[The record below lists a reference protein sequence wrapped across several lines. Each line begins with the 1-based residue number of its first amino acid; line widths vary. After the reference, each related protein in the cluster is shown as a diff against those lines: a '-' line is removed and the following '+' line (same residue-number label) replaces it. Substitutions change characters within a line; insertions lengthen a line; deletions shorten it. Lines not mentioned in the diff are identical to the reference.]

1 MSKKF
6 EETNEAVMDQEFEEG
21 TESYDETYTDEE
33 VEVQES
39 GMKRFGKAVVKGAC
53 AFGRGVKKAVPA
65 IGVGALILVG
75 GAAIYAWNKAK
86 ESVGIEDKGE
96 SESSDNA
103 QSENEAAE

>member
-1 MSKKF
+1 MAKKF
-6 EETNEAVMDQEFEEG
+6 EEVNEAVENQELTEEELQDFDDDDEDFEAE
-21 TESYDETYTDEE
+21 
-33 VEVQES
+33 ES

-86 ESVGIEDKGE
+86 ESVGIEGSGE
-96 SESSDNA
+96 SEGSDNA
-103 QSENEAAE
+103 QSENESAE

>member
-6 EETNEAVMDQEFEEG
+6 EEANEAVMDQELEES
-21 TESYDETYTDEE
+21 TESYDETYTEE
-33 VEVQES
+33 ADVQES

-96 SESSDNA
+96 SESSDSA